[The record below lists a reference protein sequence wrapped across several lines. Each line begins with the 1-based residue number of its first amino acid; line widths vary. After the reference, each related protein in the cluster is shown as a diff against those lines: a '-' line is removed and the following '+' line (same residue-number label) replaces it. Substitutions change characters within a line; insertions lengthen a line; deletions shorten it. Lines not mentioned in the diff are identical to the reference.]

1 MSNLQDQRKILTL
14 FLISD
19 NDETKHLAYLL
30 YDMIT
35 TSSDSIKP
43 QFMADEIFKSL
54 HWSVQKKFKVAFKS
68 VEDYRK
74 KLLSSED

>member
-1 MSNLQDQRKILTL
+1 MKKRTLLTL

-19 NDETKHLAYLL
+19 NDDTKHLAYLL

-43 QFMADEIFKSL
+43 QFMAEKLYKSL
-54 HWSVQKKFKVAFKS
+54 HWSVQKLFKIAFGGITFCNKPDS
-68 VEDYRK
+68 N
-74 KLLSSED
+74 